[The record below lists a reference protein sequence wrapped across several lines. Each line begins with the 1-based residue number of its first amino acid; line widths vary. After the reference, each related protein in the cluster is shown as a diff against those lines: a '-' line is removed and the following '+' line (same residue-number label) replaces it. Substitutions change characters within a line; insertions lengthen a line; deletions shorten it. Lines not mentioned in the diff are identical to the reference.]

1 MMENKIKYRALRRF
15 LLDIGFSETVLP
27 SEVVFQHKASDTLF
41 VFRPYR
47 PDDPVASYNLAEVES
62 MLDSRG
68 LMSADTFA
76 NQFRKAP
83 A

>member
-1 MMENKIKYRALRRF
+1 MKNNIKFRTLRRF

-27 SEVVFQHKASDTLF
+27 AEVVFHHKASDTLF

-47 PDDPVASYNLAEVES
+47 PDDPVPSYNLVEVES

-76 NQFRKAP
+76 DQFRRAP

>member
-1 MMENKIKYRALRRF
+1 MMRNNVKFRTLRRF

-27 SEVVFQHKASDTLF
+27 SEIVFQHKPSDTLF

-47 PDDPVASYNLAEVES
+47 PDDLVANYNLAEVES

-68 LMSADTFA
+68 LMSADAFV
-76 NQFRKAP
+76 NQFKRAR